1 MTALTLTRTLQSSPQ
16 RVWRAWTDGA
26 EFTSWFWPA
35 RFETVGDVDA
45 RVGGRWRLAS
55 PVAGI
60 GVSGEFAAVEPPSR
74 LVFTWRWDAD
84 ETETLVTVTFADS
97 GDGGTILTVVHERF
111 DSAEEAASHEEG
123 WNDCL
128 ARLAPFVGGA

>member
-1 MTALTLTRTLQSSPQ
+1 MTALTVTRTLRAARP
-16 RVWRAWTDGA
+16 RVWRAWTDA
-26 EFTSWFWPA
+26 SEFVAWFWPT
-35 RFETVGDVDA
+35 RFDTVGEVDA

-55 PVAGI
+55 SVAGI
-60 GVSGEFAAVEPPSR
+60 GVSGEFAAVEPHAR

-97 GDGGTILTVVHERF
+97 GDGGTILTIVHERF
-111 DSAEEAASHEEG
+111 DTQDEAESHQQG

-128 ARLAPFVGGA
+128 DRLAALV